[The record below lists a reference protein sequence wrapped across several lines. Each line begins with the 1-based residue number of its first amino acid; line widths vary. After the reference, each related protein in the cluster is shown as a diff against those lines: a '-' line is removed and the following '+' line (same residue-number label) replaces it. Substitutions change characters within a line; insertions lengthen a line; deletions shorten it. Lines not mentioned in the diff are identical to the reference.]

1 MLILQV
7 ILQRFLTGKHF
18 LFGKKFKSKD
28 NSLCLEVEKGVQQL
42 NMLYCQCLLPAYIYT
57 IWACCQGV
65 GVRAKPLKFHVWKG
79 PGWKQQPRV
88 LLKSNHFK
96 KWKPQQEA
104 TSVKQWQGLPLEGG
118 IFPPALLGDCSR
130 PARSHMPVTPHVGDW
145 SKEMWIQGSSV
156 YTSHF
161 LLLKKKKKK
170 RNLVCGWYMFEC
182 GHALLWVWVWVWASS
197 PPSTVGGRH
206 WTQAARLL
214 WLVFLPAKLFHQ
226 VKTFFLDKTAY
237 LESIQCCSC
246 FLTNAN
252 HFIGP
257 GATPMKTSRPAQRN
271 VPSSPPLDP
280 CFANISFWQTEN
292 LGKSQNSD
300 ISISELK
307 LAQDSHQNLIK
318 VL

>member
-170 RNLVCGWYMFEC
+170 GILCVDDTCLSVGMLCCEC
-182 GHALLWVWVWVWASS
+182 EYECEPV
-197 PPSTVGGRH
+197 
-206 WTQAARLL
+206 
-214 WLVFLPAKLFHQ
+214 LPL
-226 VKTFFLDKTAY
+226 
-237 LESIQCCSC
+237 
-246 FLTNAN
+246 
-252 HFIGP
+252 
-257 GATPMKTSRPAQRN
+257 
-271 VPSSPPLDP
+271 PPLEAGTGLRLPGSYD
-280 CFANISFWQTEN
+280 
-292 LGKSQNSD
+292 
-300 ISISELK
+300 
-307 LAQDSHQNLIK
+307 
-318 VL
+318 